1 MKGAW
6 EQPGARTHPTSL
18 WHRSLAPQGLPLA
31 EGCRA
36 PRRLCR
42 SQNVRESTEEV
53 LRNGP
58 RPQGALWVGAE
69 TSDPHGAR
77 TAHPARRAPNPILA
91 LGLCKDSEL
100 WGQPCLHKAVL
111 GFESM
116 SFIPGNPALRQGRGL
131 QEFAA
136 LGMRAARCGMLDLGC
151 RAGSE
156 VLAGS
161 PGSGAEQTS
170 AGAAGV
176 WEDLSTRGFRCHL
189 PLPARGVTAL
199 PPLRLQNKSSD
210 KVSLLPPSPHPRSPT
225 WA

>member
-1 MKGAW
+1 MGWSRDLRSPWGSHSPPRLACPK
-6 EQPGARTHPTSL
+6 PHPCIWSV
-18 WHRSLAPQGLPLA
+18 QGFRGWL
-31 EGCRA
+31 
-36 PRRLCR
+36 
-42 SQNVRESTEEV
+42 Q
-53 LRNGP
+53 
-58 RPQGALWVGAE
+58 
-69 TSDPHGAR
+69 
-77 TAHPARRAPNPILA
+77 
-91 LGLCKDSEL
+91 EL

-151 RAGSE
+151 RARSE

-170 AGAAGV
+170 AGATGV